1 MVDFC
6 KLAKWSTNS
15 LQFYHFIIYNDPLNM
30 TFYKTKKQAH
40 DKSSLTVSLV
50 DERITGMQFF
60 LKTQCNQ
67 VERSDCR
74 AKTG

>member
-6 KLAKWSTNS
+6 KLAKWSTIS
-15 LQFYHFIIYNDPLNM
+15 LQFYHLIIYNEPLNM
-30 TFYKTKKQAH
+30 TFYKQKTQMH
-40 DKSSLTVSLV
+40 EKSSLTVSLV

-60 LKTQCNQ
+60 LKAQCNR
-67 VERSDCR
+67 VERSACR